1 VDPTIK
7 TLAGFGV
14 NAIEDNFGE
23 HAVKSKFRAAI
34 KPKTIIYHTNLRSFL
49 FIIAPLFYVVVYAI
63 KTLQSYPVV
72 TVKIKG
78 LHVTPSDVTVIS
90 QFAVFHSDGLG
101 IFNFFH
107 NKTSHAICFHL
118 SPLI

>member
-1 VDPTIK
+1 MDPTIK

-72 TVKIKG
+72 TV
-78 LHVTPSDVTVIS
+78 VI
-90 QFAVFHSDGLG
+90 FLTAWTEPK
-101 IFNFFH
+101 FFD
-107 NKTSHAICFHL
+107 KLLTSTIIL
-118 SPLI
+118 SLFY